1 MPNTQHVFATERPTF
16 RVAHAYDHKA
26 FFLRSEKHTFTS
38 YFIIFSSWQK
48 CQIMLYENMKTQ
60 ENFQILLTCFYCG
73 LSSNYFLTKTYS
85 AIFFGCVSRTLLA
98 SFALFFCGDLIQW
111 SYNSFYTFGN
121 FSFDW
126 DTGTEQHNKLVL
138 WLKTQQSLS

>member
-1 MPNTQHVFATERPTF
+1 MKIPMDCLHCFNSCLIHSMYLQQKDQPLGLQMHMITRQ
-16 RVAHAYDHKA
+16 
-26 FFLRSEKHTFTS
+26 FFLRSEKTHF
-38 YFIIFSSWQK
+38 YFLFYHIFLLAEMSNNAIWK
-48 CQIMLYENMKTQ
+48 YENTGKLS
-60 ENFQILLTCFYCG
+60 NPFDLFLLWIE
-73 LSSNYFLTKTYS
+73 LKLLS

-126 DTGTEQHNKLVL
+126 ESNIIN
-138 WLKTQQSLS
+138 